1 MPKTTLLTLSLPFLL
16 VLPAMAQLGN
26 VWTDFQAYSVDLQN
40 YLTTHLRDTL
50 LPLEPQA
57 RTAIS
62 NATGD
67 LNIPNPILAGD
78 NVRAAVLLDSTAD
91 KFENNSA
98 VRGSLVSDE
107 IDRLITWGAVAGVM
121 GPGGQIRYKTK
132 LEHAEITLE
141 NIARFSEEA
150 DRVNADFLNQLQG
163 ILGTLPPTAT
173 PTALLNR
180 NQANLQLQT
189 IKIQSEQAK
198 ILAENLA
205 QAMQGNQFL
214 QYSNLNLANI
224 SQQVEQTNRAR
235 RVDTSAEAARLL
247 RTSSQIDLFGRK
259 Y

>member
-1 MPKTTLLTLSLPFLL
+1 MQKTTLLTLSLPFLL
-16 VLPAMAQLGN
+16 ILPAMAQLGY

-40 YLTTHLRDTL
+40 YLITNLSDSL
-50 LPLEPQA
+50 KPLEPQA
-57 RTAIS
+57 RMAIE

-67 LNIPNPILAGD
+67 LNIPNPIRAGD
-78 NVRAAVLLDSTAD
+78 NLRAVLLLNSTSD

-98 VRGSLVSDE
+98 VRGSLASDE
-107 IDRLITWGAVAGVM
+107 IDRLITWGAVEGIM
-121 GPGGQIRYKTK
+121 GPSGQIRYKKK
-132 LEHAEITLE
+132 LELAEITLE
-141 NIARFSEEA
+141 NITNYSEEA
-150 DRVNADFLNQLQG
+150 DRINSGFFNQLQG
-163 ILGTLPPTAT
+163 MLGILPQAAGL
-173 PTALLNR
+173 TALLDS
-180 NQANLQLQT
+180 NQANLQLQN

-198 ILAENLA
+198 ILGENLA
-205 QAMQGNQFL
+205 QAMQSNQFL